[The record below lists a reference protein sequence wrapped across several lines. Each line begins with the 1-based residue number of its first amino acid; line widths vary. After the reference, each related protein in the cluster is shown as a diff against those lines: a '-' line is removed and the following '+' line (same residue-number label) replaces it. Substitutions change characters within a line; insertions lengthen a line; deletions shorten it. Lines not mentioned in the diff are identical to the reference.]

1 MTEKMVDVLI
11 DAIAIAFEDRYVRP
25 IVGYVNDDWVDF
37 NIDIYAGW
45 IPCDKADELV
55 DDIDEVREFCEFFN
69 EKNIKVEEVDEAI
82 ADRER
87 LVKVVADMIKVK
99 SYELAFNTLN
109 F

>member
-11 DAIAIAFEDRYVRP
+11 DAIAIAFDGRYVRP
-25 IVGYVNDDWVDF
+25 IVGFLNDDWIDF

-45 IPCDKADELV
+45 VPCDKADEFMS
-55 DDIDEVREFCEFFN
+55 DIEEVREFCEFFN

>member
-11 DAIAIAFEDRYVRP
+11 DAIAIAFEGRYVRP
-25 IVGYVNDDWVDF
+25 IVGYVKDDWIDF
-37 NIDIYAGW
+37 NIDIEAVW
-45 IPCDKADELV
+45 ISCDKADELV
-55 DDIDEVREFCEFFN
+55 NDIDEVREFCEFFN
-69 EKNIKVEEVDEAI
+69 EKNIKVEEVNEAM

-99 SYELAFNTLN
+99 SYELAFKTLN

>member
-11 DAIAIAFEDRYVRP
+11 DAIETAFEGRHVRP
-25 IVGYVNDDWVDF
+25 IVGHVNDDWVDF

-45 IPCDKADELV
+45 VPCDKADELV
-55 DDIDEVREFCEFFN
+55 DDIDEAREFCEFFN

-87 LVKVVADMIKVK
+87 LVKVVANMIKVK

>member
-11 DAIAIAFEDRYVRP
+11 DAIEIAFDGRHVRP
-25 IVGYVNDDWVDF
+25 IVGHVNDDWVDF

-45 IPCDKADELV
+45 VPCDKADELV

-99 SYELAFNTLN
+99 SYELAFKTLN

>member
-11 DAIAIAFEDRYVRP
+11 DAIAIAFDGRYVRP
-25 IVGYVNDDWVDF
+25 IVGYVKDDWIDF
-37 NIDIYAGW
+37 NIDLYAEW
-45 IPCDKADELV
+45 VPCNNVDEFV
-55 DDIDEVREFCEFFN
+55 DNIEDVREFCEFFN
-69 EKNIKVEEVDEAI
+69 EKNIKAEEVDEAI

-99 SYELAFNTLN
+99 SYELAFDTLN

>member
-11 DAIAIAFEDRYVRP
+11 DAIAIAFDGRYVRP
-25 IVGYVNDDWVDF
+25 IVGFLNDDWIDF

-45 IPCDKADELV
+45 VPCDKADEFMS
-55 DDIDEVREFCEFFN
+55 DIEEVREFCEFFN

-82 ADRER
+82 ADREI
-87 LVKVVADMIKVK
+87 LVKVVANMIKVK

>member
-11 DAIAIAFEDRYVRP
+11 DAIAIAFEGRYVRP
-25 IVGYVNDDWVDF
+25 IVGFLNDDWIDF
-37 NIDIYAGW
+37 NIDIEAVW
-45 IPCDKADELV
+45 ISCDKADEFV
-55 DDIDEVREFCEFFN
+55 NDIDEVREFCEFFN
-69 EKNIKVEEVDEAI
+69 EKNIKVEEADEAI

>member
-11 DAIAIAFEDRYVRP
+11 DAIEIAFDGRYVRP
-25 IVGYVNDDWVDF
+25 VVGFLNDDWIDF
-37 NIDIYAGW
+37 NIDIEAVW
-45 IPCDKADELV
+45 ISCDKADEFV
-55 DDIDEVREFCEFFN
+55 DDIEDVREFCEFFN
-69 EKNIKVEEVDEAI
+69 EKNIKVEEVDEAM

-99 SYELAFNTLN
+99 SYELAFKTLN

>member
-11 DAIAIAFEDRYVRP
+11 DAIEIAFEGRYVRP
-25 IVGYVNDDWVDF
+25 IVGFLNDDWIDF
-37 NIDIYAGW
+37 NIDIEVVW
-45 IPCDKADELV
+45 ISCDKADELV
-55 DDIDEVREFCEFFN
+55 NDIDEVREFCEFFN

>member
-1 MTEKMVDVLI
+1 MTEKMVMILV
-11 DAIAIAFEDRYVRP
+11 DAMGLAFEGKYVRP
-25 IVGYVNDDWVDF
+25 IVGFLNDDWIDF
-37 NIDIYAGW
+37 NIDIYVGW
-45 IPCDKADELV
+45 VPCDKADELV

-82 ADRER
+82 ADREI
-87 LVKVVADMIKVK
+87 LVKVVTNMIKVK

>member
-1 MTEKMVDVLI
+1 MTEKMLGVLFE
-11 DAIAIAFEDRYVRP
+11 AIEIAFEDRCVRP
-25 IVGYVNDDWVDF
+25 IIGYCNDDRIDF
-37 NIDIYAGW
+37 NIDLYADW
-45 IPCDKADELV
+45 VPYDKADEFV
-55 DDIDEVREFCEFFN
+55 SEINNVCEFCEFFN
-69 EKNIKVEEVDEAI
+69 EKNIKVEEVNEAI

>member
-11 DAIAIAFEDRYVRP
+11 EAIEIAFDGRHVRP
-25 IVGYVNDDWVDF
+25 IVGHVNDDWIDF
-37 NIDIYAGW
+37 NIDLYAGW
-45 IPCDKADELV
+45 VPCDKADELV
-55 DDIDEVREFCEFFN
+55 NDIDEVREFCEFFN
-69 EKNIKVEEVDEAI
+69 EKNIKVEEVNEAM

-99 SYELAFNTLN
+99 SYELAFKTLN